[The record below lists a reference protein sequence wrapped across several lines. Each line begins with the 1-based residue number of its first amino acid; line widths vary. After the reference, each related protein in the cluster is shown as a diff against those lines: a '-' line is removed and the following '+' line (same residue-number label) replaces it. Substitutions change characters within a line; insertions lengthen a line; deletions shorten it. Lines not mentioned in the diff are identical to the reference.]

1 MYHKL
6 MSVKGSFKA
15 ECPSCKERFDADLW
29 TVIRGDQEPAL
40 KEALLSGEADM
51 LMCPSCSAIFPAEE
65 TFIYMDPGKE
75 LLVFVMPAPHFETHT
90 TNNGFQSAG
99 PAGYLVEKEKWLE
112 KMRLDYEALKPSF
125 VKEGV
130 LAFEPLYYFGA
141 GTLSDL
147 LLRDR
152 DREEETE
159 VMEFM
164 AGERGLKSAAI
175 RPGFAREH
183 DLPFSLPYADCPCR
197 DHALEAARAISSAN
211 DALARVKNLLKTLE
225 ELKTQDLPFMKK

>member
-1 MYHKL
+1 
-6 MSVKGSFKA
+6 MSIKGSFKA
-15 ECPSCKERFDADLW
+15 ECPSCKERFDADFW
-29 TVIRGDQEPAL
+29 TVIRGDQDEAL

-51 LMCPSCSAIFPAEE
+51 LMCPGCSKIFPAEE

-75 LLVFVMPAPHFETHT
+75 LLVFVMPA
-90 TNNGFQSAG
+90 
-99 PAGYLVEKEKWLE
+99 GYLAEKEKWLQ

-130 LAFEPLYYFGA
+130 LSFEPLYYFGA
-141 GTLSDL
+141 GALSEL

-152 DREEETE
+152 DMEEETE

-164 AGERGLKSAAI
+164 AGERGLKKAAV

-183 DLPFSLPYADCPCR
+183 DIPFSLPYDGCPCR

-211 DALARVKNLLKTLE
+211 DALPRVKNLVKTLE
-225 ELKTQDLPFMKK
+225 ELKTQDLPFLKKWPSDEHSS